1 MGSRNLKDLLTSFS
15 SSAEFLAICSG
26 DGRIKIW
33 DALKGQIQ
41 TEFSDI
47 TSTASDESNLY
58 TQSEKGHL
66 SLDYRCM
73 KWVTVYKEKKKKKH
87 PTSLLVLGTGS
98 GDVFAFDVSAGQ
110 LKWRVNDCHPGG
122 VNAISFSSHNSCL
135 YTAGADGMVCQLD
148 SSTGG
153 LLERFRSSKR
163 AVSSIAVS
171 SDGNV
176 LATAASQIKVFSC
189 LDYRKTQKF
198 SGHPVSVRCMIFS
211 EDSKYIV
218 SSGVGERYVA
228 LWKSE
233 GQKEKSACCV
243 LSMDHPSI
251 CLDMKGND
259 LDGLSVLAISEVGV
273 CWLWCGRNVKE
284 LQSTIPTKV
293 SVSSSVPEASVL
305 KGQSGSAP
313 AVIAAKLNNSAD
325 IETMSVFAAYGSF
338 VRPSFEKIL
347 MKRGTDVNLHATID
361 GVFLPLGISK
371 SVKKK
376 MKHTEVTALDRANAE
391 DAILPIPRLHGFTEK
406 KRGRD
411 KENLSLDLKQAAVI
425 PDRDVRDEFESM
437 DLKDRHGHLKE
448 EGIPTNYMEEK
459 LVSLGI
465 LNKSNEHNY
474 DRKTYKRISK
484 GLPFYSSEL
493 NEVQGYDNLFIHGAV
508 PLKKIRAAITSMSSA
523 DAYKFLKFLTTM
535 LRSRSCSARHVFP
548 WIHCILAVHGRH
560 IIDEEPSHETLDN
573 ILEVTQYES
582 SSVQS
587 LLQLSGRLQLL
598 MAQISGSEASKD
610 EVAAVPNHQSVDK
623 NEGEDEDE
631 DEDEN
636 GDDDEGEDVDIVQF
650 MSSEDDKS
658 PSDTDVDM

>member
-1 MGSRNLKDLLTSFS
+1 MDSHNLKYLLTAFS

-47 TSTASDESNLY
+47 TSITSDDSNFF
-58 TQSEKGHL
+58 TQPEKGHL

-98 GDVFAFDVSAGQ
+98 GEVFAFDVSAGQ
-110 LKWRVNDCHPGG
+110 LKWRVNDCHHGG
-122 VNAISFSSHNSCL
+122 VNAISFSIHNSCL

-153 LLERFRSSKR
+153 LLERFRTSKR

-171 SDGNV
+171 LDGNM
-176 LATAASQIKVFSC
+176 LATAASQIKVFNC
-189 LDYRKTQKF
+189 LDHRKLQKF

-211 EDSKYIV
+211 EDSKYIA

-228 LWKSE
+228 LWKNE
-233 GQKEKSACCV
+233 GQKGKSACCV
-243 LSMDHPSI
+243 LSMDHPSV

-259 LDGLSVLAISEVGV
+259 LDGLSILALSEIGV
-273 CWLWCGRNVKE
+273 CWLWCGKNVEE
-284 LQSTIPTKV
+284 LQTAIPTKV

-305 KGQSGSAP
+305 KHQSGSSP
-313 AVIAAKLNNSAD
+313 AVVAARLNNNAEM
-325 IETMSVFAAYGSF
+325 ETMSVFAAYGSF
-338 VRPSFEKIL
+338 IRPSFEKIL
-347 MKRGTDVNLHATID
+347 VKRGTDVNLHATID
-361 GVFLPLGISK
+361 GVFLSPGIPK
-371 SVKKK
+371 SVKKRLRR
-376 MKHTEVTALDRANAE
+376 TDVTALDRANAE
-391 DAILPIPRLHGFTEK
+391 DAILPIPKVHDFVEK
-406 KRGRD
+406 KRERD
-411 KENLSLDLKQAAVI
+411 IEHLSLDLKQAAIV
-425 PDRDVRDEFESM
+425 PDRDSRGELDTMNF
-437 DLKDRHGHLKE
+437 KDRQGNLKK
-448 EGIPTNYMEEK
+448 EGMAANYMEEK

-465 LNKSNEHNY
+465 LNKSNEHDY
-474 DRKTYKRISK
+474 DGKTYRKISK
-484 GLPFYSSEL
+484 GLPEL
-493 NEVQGYDNLFIHGAV
+493 NEVEGYDNLFIHGAV

-523 DAYKFLKFLTTM
+523 DPYKFLKFLTTM
-535 LRSRSCSARHVFP
+535 LRSRSCSARHVLP

-560 IIDEEPSHETLDN
+560 IMYEEPSHDTLDN
-573 ILEVTQYES
+573 ILEVTQRES

-598 MAQISGSEASKD
+598 LAQISNSQDESEAMPSNQLQ
-610 EVAAVPNHQSVDK
+610 VNG
-623 NEGEDEDE
+623 NEREDED
-631 DEDEN
+631 DN
-636 GDDDEGEDVDIVQF
+636 GDDEDVDIVQF

-658 PSDTDVDM
+658 PSDADADMQDCVP